1 MNQDDNVC
9 SGSKREAVTSLL
21 IRAITAVCRMDLHLN
36 PIERA
41 RDCDRVIVTGVI
53 HDDDKIDNP
62 MRHLFFISLP
72 QRPRRV
78 IGRHH
83 DNNFLRLALS

>member
-1 MNQDDNVC
+1 MNHDDNAC

-21 IRAITAVCRMDLHLN
+21 IRAIAQVDRMHLHLHA
-36 PIERA
+36 IECA
-41 RDCDRVIVTGVI
+41 RDRDRVIVTGIV

-62 MRHLFFISLP
+62 VRHHFFISLP
-72 QRPRRV
+72 QRARRV

-83 DNNFLRLALS
+83 DNNFLAV